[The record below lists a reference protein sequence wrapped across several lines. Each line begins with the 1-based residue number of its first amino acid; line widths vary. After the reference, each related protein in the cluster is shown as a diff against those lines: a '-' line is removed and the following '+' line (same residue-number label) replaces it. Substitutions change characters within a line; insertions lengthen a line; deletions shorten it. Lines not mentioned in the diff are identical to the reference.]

1 MCLLTHF
8 GELVPWTRDEVQ
20 VYLSGQS
27 AFGVEK
33 STHTWLELW
42 STCMGKKADRRRIDD
57 ESRAELDMNILRT
70 QFLDEREMRP
80 HIIFGKIPSRH
91 PGLAD
96 IN

>member
-42 STCMGKKADRRRIDD
+42 VSSPSLWSLLWLFHVLTNLVDVYGQK
-57 ESRAELDMNILRT
+57 SRPKTN
-70 QFLDEREMRP
+70 
-80 HIIFGKIPSRH
+80 
-91 PGLAD
+91 
-96 IN
+96 